1 MAVILSDL
9 NRFHNFIL
17 DDSVVNL
24 QLSGAVKSTAQ
35 CCVMYDSCAQQYAHE
50 YEQFLNLCLLRV
62 RLIFVCFKVLVCI
75 FMCFKVMV

>member
-35 CCVMYDSCAQQYAHE
+35 CRVMYDSCAQQYAHE

-62 RLIFVCFKVLVCI
+62 RLVFVCFKVLVCI
-75 FMCFKVMV
+75 FVCFKVMV